1 MARTSQKYA
10 KEGYAENVITH
21 ACIHKIASATSS
33 TGLRLQ
39 KGEQGD
45 PVDVHP
51 VLDLLRRPNPMN
63 SGSDFIF
70 SLIAW
75 RLIGGEAFI
84 VRQPWGTGKPATGKP
99 TLLWLLEPHNVT
111 IKHGLFGMPTSYEFV
126 TGGDGDKL
134 VFPVDQAKGLCDVLH
149 LRQFNPLNN
158 TSGLSPISAGG
169 CELLK
174 SLVEMSWIVD
184 FLAGR
189 ERGEVRQA
197 EVYAD
202 CCA

>member
-1 MARTSQKYA
+1 MWPLKRKQPEPEQETVSSGAGMFLPLGSGNFMALTSQQYA

-21 ACIHKIASATSS
+21 ACIHKIASAASS
-33 TGLRLQ
+33 VGLQLQ

-45 PVDVHP
+45 LADVHP

-63 SGSDFIF
+63 SGSDFIY

-99 TLLWLLEPHNVT
+99 TQLWLLEPHKVT
-111 IKHGLFGMPTSYEFV
+111 IKHGLFGMPTSYEYV

-134 VFPVDQAKGLCDVLH
+134 VFPVG
-149 LRQFNPLNN
+149 
-158 TSGLSPISAGG
+158 
-169 CELLK
+169 
-174 SLVEMSWIVD
+174 
-184 FLAGR
+184 
-189 ERGEVRQA
+189 
-197 EVYAD
+197 
-202 CCA
+202 